1 MLKEDLKLRL
11 FLWISWRLV
20 SEVRKAWK
28 ANGQVYSCVHSCC
41 RCRLAP
47 QPSQNIS
54 NLFISVNNW
63 LVIIISFKVE
73 FLNIGEKCTLWPVIV
88 HLDWGVCV
96 WAQTTK
102 PVYTFDKDQEKDK
115 ECCREMYSTMS
126 LYTLIVSVCI
136 DWGVFVTTNNQAGLC
151 CWRTLLLFQ
160 PNLSKICAL
169 SLDDGVWLDLTKH
182 VQFLKT
188 VFLLGLLQ
196 LGLYWPLQGGK
207 RISKRLAKQN
217 MQNVRL

>member
-63 LVIIISFKVE
+63 LVIIISLKVE
-73 FLNIGEKCTLWPVIV
+73 FLNIGEKCTLLPVSLAVIV

-102 PVYTFDKDQEKDK
+102 PVYTFDKDKDQEKDK

-160 PNLSKICAL
+160 PNLSQDLCAFTWWRCLIGFDQICAVFEDCFFARFASTG
-169 SLDDGVWLDLTKH
+169 SL
-182 VQFLKT
+182 
-188 VFLLGLLQ
+188 
-196 LGLYWPLQGGK
+196 
-207 RISKRLAKQN
+207 LATT
-217 MQNVRL
+217 RREED